1 MSLVNKSFGPVIC
14 YKLDKIINKWILRY
28 PKHGALS
35 LPISDNKYHNG
46 KFRNKN
52 ETLRVSITNI
62 ISQIKMLNYRI
73 TRLLILMPLDSPDL
87 KYGHVF
93 INHPE
98 LKQSQE
104 KS

>member
-1 MSLVNKSFGPVIC
+1 MEHFL
-14 YKLDKIINKWILRY
+14 YQYQIINIFAR
-28 PKHGALS
+28 
-35 LPISDNKYHNG
+35 DNG

-52 ETLRVSITNI
+52 QTLRVSITNI

>member
-1 MSLVNKSFGPVIC
+1 MEHFL
-14 YKLDKIINKWILRY
+14 YQYQIINIFAR
-28 PKHGALS
+28 
-35 LPISDNKYHNG
+35 HNG

-52 ETLRVSITNI
+52 QTLSVSITNI
-62 ISQIKMLNYRI
+62 IGQIKMLNYRI

-93 INHPE
+93 ISHPV